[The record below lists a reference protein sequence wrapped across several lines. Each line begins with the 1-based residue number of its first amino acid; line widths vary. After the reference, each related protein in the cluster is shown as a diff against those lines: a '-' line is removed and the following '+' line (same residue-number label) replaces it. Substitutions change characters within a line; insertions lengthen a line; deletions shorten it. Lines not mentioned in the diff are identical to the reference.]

1 MPLDVVASVVVVVGL
16 DELGRLLPEERLLAD
31 VVGVV
36 HVGGHVVVGRRLE
49 VDGLRLFGLAVGDL
63 LRVRPL
69 LLGRHP
75 LHRGHVLQVVGRIP
89 RRPEP
94 RSRVIWYELIKN
106 VINMRVNY

>member
-1 MPLDVVASVVVVVGL
+1 
-16 DELGRLLPEERLLAD
+16 
-31 VVGVV
+31 
-36 HVGGHVVVGRRLE
+36 
-49 VDGLRLFGLAVGDL
+49 
-63 LRVRPL
+63 VRPL